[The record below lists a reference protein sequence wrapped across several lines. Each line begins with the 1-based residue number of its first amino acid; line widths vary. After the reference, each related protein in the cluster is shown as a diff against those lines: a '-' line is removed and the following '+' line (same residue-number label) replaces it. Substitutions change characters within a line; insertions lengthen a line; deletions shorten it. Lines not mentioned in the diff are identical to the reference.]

1 MRTNKLT
8 PMLIP
13 PHRESNDA
21 LVSSMLGNVAGCIEI
36 LNSGATEREQIR
48 ARSRAVCAM
57 LHERRDVMVSYLSH
71 RYGERNRLYDGYF
84 ALIDRAMESGNDEVT
99 QLAKTCVIS
108 SPLGLDDRPDLLC
121 VGYYAG
127 VYDHQAEAYA
137 PLELRDI
144 YCRLDRN
151 IADLIQTVEQYVGLE
166 NVLFFVTSTGYND
179 VHQPAVGAFGNER
192 IAVGKALCG
201 TDIGAVL
208 SNHISIGIVKNMVKR

>member
-1 MRTNKLT
+1 MRTNKLA

-99 QLAKTCVIS
+99 RLALESLLQVYSAPFASGDDFMAQYGKINSV
-108 SPLGLDDRPDLLC
+108 LG
-121 VGYYAG
+121 
-127 VYDHQAEAYA
+127 E
-137 PLELRDI
+137 
-144 YCRLDRN
+144 
-151 IADLIQTVEQYVGLE
+151 
-166 NVLFFVTSTGYND
+166 
-179 VHQPAVGAFGNER
+179 
-192 IAVGKALCG
+192 
-201 TDIGAVL
+201 
-208 SNHISIGIVKNMVKR
+208 